1 MTAID
6 KFMKMSDT
14 TVCHLGELH
23 GNLLFIIFSYLG
35 ARETRINSS
44 KDSFTEKNML
54 EEEYIW
60 AMRKK
65 ELKSLISYCIL
76 LYWGFGH
83 TFSDLESI
91 YALCTNK
98 DVSNQHITEDDY
110 FADVLG
116 ESVGFVF
123 LWANPVDRWNLDVWP
138 PDFWSSRVLYSSC
151 IISWSKHWNK
161 LRQGVAVVKT

>member
-1 MTAID
+1 
-6 KFMKMSDT
+6 
-14 TVCHLGELH
+14 
-23 GNLLFIIFSYLG
+23 
-35 ARETRINSS
+35 
-44 KDSFTEKNML
+44 
-54 EEEYIW
+54 
-60 AMRKK
+60 MRKK

-76 LYWGFGH
+76 LYWDFGH

-123 LWANPVDRWNLDVWP
+123 L
-138 PDFWSSRVLYSSC
+138 
-151 IISWSKHWNK
+151 
-161 LRQGVAVVKT
+161 